1 MSSPPPPGQVD
12 YLSLSAAAL
21 LAREPAA
28 QKEERKHRLEQ
39 AKSNASLIRWVIGV
53 LFVALLAV
61 LFILGFVA
69 FFQTGVD
76 PSARIAAQ
84 DNFSRLLFAFV
95 GFLSGTAVS
104 KLLPTA

>member
-12 YLSLSAAAL
+12 DLSLRAAAL

-53 LFVALLAV
+53 LFVALLA
-61 LFILGFVA
+61 
-69 FFQTGVD
+69 
-76 PSARIAAQ
+76 AQ